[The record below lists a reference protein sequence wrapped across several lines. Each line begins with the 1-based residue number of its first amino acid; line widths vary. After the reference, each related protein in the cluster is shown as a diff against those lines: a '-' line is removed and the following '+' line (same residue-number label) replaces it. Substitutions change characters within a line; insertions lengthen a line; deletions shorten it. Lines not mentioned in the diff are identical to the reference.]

1 MGIRKRGSRWLVT
14 VECGLGTDGIR
25 RRRCVTCA
33 TEDDAK
39 RTLAKLSNDVYSG
52 AYVDVS
58 DMRVAAFLERWLEY
72 VESRV
77 VPATHRRYKGMVATH
92 ITPKIGGVVLAKL
105 SPLHVTR
112 LEAEQLDSGL
122 SSTTV
127 RKHHWLLKAALDQA
141 VAWRLIAVNP
151 MTGITAVAERR
162 PEIRT
167 LDATGQ
173 ARLLDTA
180 AGSRMHAP
188 IALALGTGLRR
199 GELLALRWS
208 DVDLAAGRL
217 AVRRAMRF
225 AADRS
230 CEFGPCK
237 TERSRRVVS
246 LPPSLS
252 GLLVSHHTEQAS
264 KRALAG
270 AGWTDGD
277 LVFCGAQGAPWL
289 IDSFATAWKRLRAKA
304 AAAAGAQ
311 ASKEALELHATEEQA
326 TQAAKAAAAPL
337 LACRFHDLRHTHAT
351 ELMRAGIHAKV
362 VSERLGHSSV
372 RVTLDRYSHVTVD
385 MQDTAAEATDALLAP
400 LLRLA

>member
-1 MGIRKRGSRWLVT
+1 VGIRKRGTRWLVT
-14 VECGLGTDGIR
+14 VECGLGTDGVR

-33 TEDDAK
+33 TEDEAK

-52 AYVDVS
+52 SYVDPT

-72 VESRV
+72 TESRV
-77 VPATHRRYKGMVATH
+77 VPATHRRYEGMVATH
-92 ITPKIGGVVLAKL
+92 IVPRIGGVALAKL
-105 SPLHVTR
+105 SPLHLTR
-112 LEAEQLDSGL
+112 LEADQLAAGL
-122 SSTTV
+122 SPTTV

-151 MTGITAVAERR
+151 MTGITAVAESR

-167 LDATGQ
+167 LDAAGQ

-180 AGSRMHAP
+180 AGTRMHVP

-208 DVDLAAGRL
+208 DLDLNANRL

-225 AADRS
+225 GAQRQ

-237 TERSRRVVS
+237 TAKSRRVVS

-252 GLLVSHHTEQAS
+252 ALLTAHRTEQAS
-264 KRALAG
+264 HRALAG
-270 AGWTDGD
+270 AGWHDGD
-277 LVFCGAQGAPWL
+277 LVFCAAQGAPWL
-289 IDSFATAWKRLRAKA
+289 IDSFATSWKRLRARA
-304 AAAAGAQ
+304 AASAGAD
-311 ASKEALELHATEEQA
+311 ARKEALELGATEEQA
-326 TQAAKAAAAPL
+326 EQSAEAAAAPL
-337 LACRFHDLRHTHAT
+337 AACRFHDLRHTHAT
-351 ELMRAGIHAKV
+351 ELMRAGIHVKV

-372 RVTLDRYSHVTVD
+372 RVTLDRYSHVLPD
-385 MQDTAAEATDALLAP
+385 MQDEAAAAANVLLAP
-400 LLRLA
+400 LLRR